1 MLISHVCKATPESLK
16 LAAPFEAEHTQDEQ
30 VQVLNSCLRSLAPV
44 AKIDKTFISGESMAA
59 TLNFKRSNHAQIACP
74 VHETTPAVS
83 VFSRP
88 SANAYEHAL
97 LTVKTGSTAPDV
109 RVGNVDRSPSRL
121 LQGTANSSSA
131 KLPDVLNPGC
141 MSFGC
146 LAVLPDNKVG
156 THTKPGLTAQSHL
169 TVDSRSLA
177 RFDSRET
184 SKRPPTC
191 NIVCHNDKPILQP
204 DEQKPEKSFSGNENG
219 LEAGLH
225 IPHETLGCARQN
237 NSRGAVLNTLESLPP
252 SDVSPGE
259 VDQRLA
265 AVAPVAQTVMQRLQR
280 AMESRS
286 RLEAENRKKLELDSR
301 RSEQERNQRELEAA
315 ERRRAKDVAEVRER
329 EEKRRRHMKLQ
340 QAQKEQEHAQRA
352 AEEEEKR
359 MRRLLVDQGMRERQ
373 NLGNSAKRKNLNI
386 LRSAEE
392 KKRRLQEFISSSTV
406 SLANETCA
414 SAAVQDKPS
423 HLDSVKV
430 DFKNQNKSEECMS
443 YEISP
448 YRSGSDTDEDEE
460 RGCPRKPI
468 PDWARTD
475 ALVTALTKQASVDPD
490 SIFQNTTKT
499 CSLGSV
505 FTSHTV
511 EKMENRRSSSGDWFS
526 DRLTWREELR
536 YKQDMGFAA
545 NNK

>member
-1 MLISHVCKATPESLK
+1 M
-16 LAAPFEAEHTQDEQ
+16 
-30 VQVLNSCLRSLAPV
+30 
-44 AKIDKTFISGESMAA
+44 
-59 TLNFKRSNHAQIACP
+59 
-74 VHETTPAVS
+74 
-83 VFSRP
+83 
-88 SANAYEHAL
+88 
-97 LTVKTGSTAPDV
+97 
-109 RVGNVDRSPSRL
+109 
-121 LQGTANSSSA
+121 
-131 KLPDVLNPGC
+131 
-141 MSFGC
+141 
-146 LAVLPDNKVG
+146 
-156 THTKPGLTAQSHL
+156 
-169 TVDSRSLA
+169 
-177 RFDSRET
+177 
-184 SKRPPTC
+184 
-191 NIVCHNDKPILQP
+191 
-204 DEQKPEKSFSGNENG
+204 
-219 LEAGLH
+219 
-225 IPHETLGCARQN
+225 
-237 NSRGAVLNTLESLPP
+237 
-252 SDVSPGE
+252 
-259 VDQRLA
+259 A

-359 MRRLLVDQGMRERQ
+359 MRRLLVDQGTHERK

-392 KKRRLQEFISSSTV
+392 KKRRLQKFISSSTV
-406 SLANETCA
+406 SLANETCT

-430 DFKNQNKSEECMS
+430 EFKNQNKSEECMS

-475 ALVTALTKQASVDPD
+475 ALITALTKQASVDPD
-490 SIFQNTTKT
+490 SIFHNATKT